1 MMRRAL
7 AAMVLAALLGG
18 CGGRDWHGEAF
29 SRHYPSPNT
38 ETSESLV
45 ERVEIMHWTDDPR
58 QKEKIGLLETYTVRL
73 AGSRRPHD
81 IHYIKNAA
89 GTKSLGYI
97 NENGVFFRYTR
108 DGQAE
113 KVGEYPIR
121 QTGIRIFFGYSKEHN
136 IGFEEINPYAE

>member
-1 MMRRAL
+1 MMKRAL
-7 AAMVLAALLGG
+7 PAMILAGFLAG

-29 SRHYPSPNT
+29 SRHYPKPTT
-38 ETSESLV
+38 ETSETLV

-58 QKEKIGLLETYTVRL
+58 RKEKIGLLETYTLRL
-73 AGSRRPHD
+73 AGSRRPHE

-97 NENGVFFRYTR
+97 NENGVFFRYVG
-108 DGQAE
+108 DKAE

-121 QTGIRIFFGYSKEHN
+121 QTGIRIFFGYTKEHN
-136 IGFEEINPYAE
+136 IGFEEINPYAD